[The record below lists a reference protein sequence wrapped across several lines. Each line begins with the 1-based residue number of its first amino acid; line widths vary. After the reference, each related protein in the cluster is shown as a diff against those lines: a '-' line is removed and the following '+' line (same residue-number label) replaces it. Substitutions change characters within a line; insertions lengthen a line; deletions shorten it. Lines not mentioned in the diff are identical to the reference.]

1 MRSFAEIHEMAAEK
15 KGSEAE
21 LEALLPQPE
30 DAAALTAKPDDRW
43 LSAMTCCVFQAGFNW
58 RVIENKWDGFEEA
71 FAGFDLGRCSMFS
84 DEDIDAL
91 TRDTRIVRNPQKIV
105 TVRANAVFLRDL
117 AGEHGSAAKF
127 FADWPVDDFIG
138 LLDLMKSRGS
148 RLGGRTAQIF
158 LRRMGK
164 DSFILSMD
172 VCKALIR
179 EGVVDKEPKSKS
191 QMRAVQDA
199 FNQWRN
205 ESGRPVAQ
213 ISRTLSATI

>member
-1 MRSFAEIHEMAAEK
+1 MRSFAEIYEIAADR
-15 KGSEAE
+15 KGGEAE

-30 DAAALTAKPDDRW
+30 DALVLTAKPDDRW

-58 RVIENKWDGFEEA
+58 KVIQNKWDGFEEA
-71 FAGFDLGRCSMFS
+71 FAGFDVGRCSMYS
-84 DEDIDAL
+84 DEDIDAF
-91 TRDTRIVRNPQKIV
+91 TGDTRIVRNPQKII

-117 AGEHGSAAKF
+117 AAEHGSAAKF

-138 LLDLMKSRGS
+138 LLDLMKRRGK

-199 FNQWRN
+199 FNAWHD
-205 ESGRPVAQ
+205 ESGRPIAQ
-213 ISRTLSATI
+213 ISRTLSATV